1 MDFACSACRAVEP
14 AGPRAWRCARCGGV
28 LDVAE
33 RPRFAPDLIVTRDPS
48 LWRYRA
54 MIGLPE
60 GAVSVSMGE
69 GLTPLVPATFGER
82 QIHFKLE
89 YLAPTG
95 AFKDRG
101 TTVLVTALKA
111 WGVAR
116 AADDSSGNA
125 GASFAAYAA
134 RAGITAEVFAPAH
147 ASPAKLAQIEI
158 YGATLNRVEGAREK
172 TTEALEAATAAGLV
186 YASHAW
192 SPFTLEGTKTV
203 AYELWEQL
211 TGRAGGATAVA
222 GSDGAPDY
230 FVSPIRQGSLF
241 LGAYR
246 GFKDLLA
253 AGAIGRLPRMIGVQA
268 EGCRP
273 IVEAI
278 RQGLDRAAVIEKHPS
293 VAEGIAL
300 AQPIRDREI
309 LHAIRE
315 TGGDAVA
322 VPDSEIHTAR
332 TALARLGF
340 YVEPTSA
347 VVAAALLRVRPQG
360 TVVAALTGSGLKSPS

>member
-1 MDFACSACRAVEP
+1 MDFACLACHAVEP
-14 AGPRAWRCARCGGV
+14 ASPRVWRCARCGGV
-28 LDVAE
+28 LDVSE
-33 RPRFAPDLIVTRDPS
+33 RPRFAPDLIVARDPS

-60 GAVSVSMGE
+60 GAVPVSMGE
-69 GLTPLVPATFGER
+69 GMTPLVPATFGGR

-134 RAGITAEVFAPAH
+134 HAGIAAEVFAPAH

-158 YGATLNRVEGAREK
+158 YGATLNRIEGAREK
-172 TTEALEAATAAGLV
+172 TTEALETATATGLV

-211 TGRAGGATAVA
+211 TGRAGGAAEGA

-230 FVSPIRQGSLF
+230 FVSPIGQGSLF

-253 AGAIGRLPRMIGVQA
+253 AGIIGRLPRMIGVQA

-278 RQGLDRAAVIEKHPS
+278 RRGLDRAAVIEKRPS

-300 AQPIRDREI
+300 AKPIRDREI
-309 LHAIRE
+309 LCAIRE

-322 VPDSEIHTAR
+322 VSDSEIHTAR

-347 VVAAALLRVRPQG
+347 VVAAALLRVRLQG
-360 TVVAALTGSGLKSPS
+360 TIVAALTGSGLKSPS

>member
-1 MDFACSACRAVEP
+1 MGCR
-14 AGPRAWRCARCGGV
+14 
-28 LDVAE
+28 
-33 RPRFAPDLIVTRDPS
+33 
-48 LWRYRA
+48 
-54 MIGLPE
+54 
-60 GAVSVSMGE
+60 
-69 GLTPLVPATFGER
+69 
-82 QIHFKLE
+82 
-89 YLAPTG
+89 
-95 AFKDRG
+95 
-101 TTVLVTALKA
+101 
-111 WGVAR
+111 R

-134 RAGITAEVFAPAH
+134 HAGIAAEVFAPAH

-158 YGATLNRVEGAREK
+158 YGATLNRIEGAREK
-172 TTEALEAATAAGLV
+172 TTDALEAATATGLV

-211 TGRAGGATAVA
+211 TGRVGGAPAAA

-230 FVSPIRQGSLF
+230 FVSPIGQGSLF

-246 GFKDLLA
+246 GFKDLAA
-253 AGAIGRLPRMIGVQA
+253 AGLIGRLPRMIGVQA

-300 AQPIRDREI
+300 ANPIRDREI

-322 VPDSEIHTAR
+322 VSDPEIHAAR
-332 TALARLGF
+332 TALARLGL

-347 VVAAALLRVRPQG
+347 VVAAALRRVRLQG

>member
-1 MDFACSACRAVEP
+1 MDFVCSSCDAVIP
-14 AGPRAWRCARCGGV
+14 ASPRAWRCASCGGV
-28 LDVAE
+28 LDVA
-33 RPRFAPDLIVTRDPS
+33 RHAPFAPDLIEARDPS
-48 LWRYRA
+48 LWRYGA

-60 GAVSVSMGE
+60 GAARVSLGE
-69 GLTPLVPATFGER
+69 GMTPLVTVNLGGTR
-82 QIHFKLE
+82 VHFKLE

-101 TTVLVTALKA
+101 TTILVTALKA

-134 RAGITAEVFAPAH
+134 RAGIAAEVFAPAH

-158 YGATLNRVEGAREK
+158 YGATLNRIEGVRAK
-172 TTEALEAATAAGLV
+172 TTEALEAATATGLV

-211 TGRAGGATAVA
+211 SGRMTAPGEALAG
-222 GSDGAPDY
+222 DGAPDY
-230 FVSPIRQGSLF
+230 FVSPIGQGSLF

-246 GFKDLLA
+246 GFKDLAA
-253 AGAIGRLPRMIGVQA
+253 AGLIGRLPRMIGVQSA
-268 EGCRP
+268 GCPP
-273 IVEAI
+273 IVEAV
-278 RQGLDRAAVIEKHPS
+278 RKGLDRAANIETRPS

-300 AQPIRDREI
+300 ARPLRDREI
-309 LHAIRE
+309 LRAIRE
-315 TGGDAVA
+315 TGGDAIA
-322 VPDSEIHTAR
+322 VSDDEILAAR
-332 TALARLGF
+332 GALARMGL

-347 VVAAALLRVRPQG
+347 VVAAALLRIRLQG
-360 TVVAALTGSGLKSPS
+360 TIVAALTGSGLKSPA

>member
-1 MDFACSACRAVEP
+1 MNFACSSCHAAIAASPQV
-14 AGPRAWRCARCGGV
+14 WRCPTCGG
-28 LDVAE
+28 AFE
-33 RPRFAPDLIVTRDPS
+33 FARRKPFAADRIEARDRS
-48 LWRYRA
+48 LWRYHA

-60 GAVSVSMGE
+60 GAAPVSMGE
-69 GLTPLVPATFGER
+69 GLTPLVPATFGGQR
-82 QIHFKLE
+82 IHFKLE
-89 YLAPTG
+89 YLAPSG
-95 AFKDRG
+95 SFKDRG
-101 TTVLVTALKA
+101 TSVLVSALKR
-111 WGVAR
+111 WGVDR

-134 RAGITAEVFAPAH
+134 HAGIAAEVFTPAH
-147 ASPAKLAQIEI
+147 ASPAKLAQIEVF
-158 YGATLNRVEGAREK
+158 GAKLNRIEGARERA
-172 TTEALEAATAAGLV
+172 TEALEAATRAGLT

-211 TGRAGGATAVA
+211 TGRVGAAAPA

-230 FVSPIRQGSLF
+230 FVSPIGQGSLF

-246 GFKDLLA
+246 GFRDLA
-253 AGAIGRLPRMIGVQA
+253 AAGLIGRLPRMIGVQSTGCPPIA
-268 EGCRP
+268 EAVRHGR
-273 IVEAI
+273 
-278 RQGLDRAAVIEKHPS
+278 DRAADIEKRPS
-293 VAEGIAL
+293 IAEGIAL
-300 AQPIRDREI
+300 ARPIRDRQI

-322 VPDSEIHTAR
+322 VSDAEILAAR
-332 TALARLGF
+332 TALARNGF

-347 VVAAALLRVRPQG
+347 VVAAALLRVRLQG